1 MDLNDDALG
10 ILGLNYASR
19 AGGPG
24 ELNMHPICGV
34 RIQSLERN
42 LAEITGRKFHQYVP
56 PTVSE
61 PLRYLVPIESRM
73 DWILTREDPE
83 TNDEVIADI
92 LASLNA
98 YGLPYMRKRVTLETM
113 SQALVAKEG
122 HRWQTVFRAPV
133 ALWLLNRHEEAL
145 SAMEVQLAE
154 IGSQENAAYDN
165 YRAFSAALKRRI
177 AESAAQ
183 P

>member
-1 MDLNDDALG
+1 MN
-10 ILGLNYASR
+10 
-19 AGGPG
+19 PV
-24 ELNMHPICGV
+24 CGV
-34 RIQSLERN
+34 RIQSLERS
-42 LAEITGRKFHQYVP
+42 LAEIEGESSHLYIP
-56 PTVSE
+56 ATVSE
-61 PLRYLVPIESRM
+61 PLRYLVPTESRM

-98 YGLPYMRKRVTLETM
+98 YGLPYMRKRVTLEAM

-122 HRWQTVFRAPV
+122 HRWQAVFRAPV
-133 ALWLLNRHEEAL
+133 ALWLLNRNEEAL
-145 SAMEVQLAE
+145 SAMEAQLTE

-177 AESAAQ
+177 AESAA
-183 P
+183 PR